1 MRLWCANHD
10 HSLHDHLR
18 EELFFILQSLTY
30 RVTSYTTDLT
40 TQEVDNTIRTG
51 LNKWANVTPLTFKKA
66 TTGIADI
73 EISFDKS
80 EDRDYS
86 FDGPGGELAYAYFP
100 LNNVGKNHYE
110 NKLSRVLMDL
120 PF

>member
-1 MRLWCANHD
+1 MI
-10 HSLHDHLR
+10 
-18 EELFFILQSLTY
+18 FQSLTY

-40 TQEVDNTIRTG
+40 TQEVDNTIRAG

-66 TTGIADI
+66 TSGIADI

-110 NKLSRVLMDL
+110 NKLTSTIRCVNI
-120 PF
+120 PS